1 MSVAVVLTLNFD
13 TTLGNVAAAA
23 STTLAVYPTSI
34 TVALA
39 ELALAVAGGGGDGG
53 GGGGG
58 ERMWWRTDEEEEK
71 VLYFRGKHQKKNSNK
86 EKK

>member
-1 MSVAVVLTLNFD
+1 MTLAMSVAVVLTLNFD

-23 STTLAVYPTSI
+23 STTLAVYPTNI

-53 GGGGG
+53 DGGDGGGG
-58 ERMWWRTDEEEEK
+58 ERMW
-71 VLYFRGKHQKKNSNK
+71 
-86 EKK
+86 